1 MEKKLGSEVKL
12 GDVFAVNGDQF
23 KVIKIEPSLTNPDSR
38 KVRFVSLST
47 GREYV
52 RLLWNNDTLMLV

>member
-1 MEKKLGSEVKL
+1 MEKLGSEVRL
-12 GDVFAVNGDQF
+12 GDVFKVNGDQF

-38 KVRFVSLST
+38 KVRFVSLSS

-52 RLLWNNDTLMLV
+52 RLLWNNDTLLIR

>member
-1 MEKKLGSEVKL
+1 MVKLGSQVKL
-12 GDVFAVNGDQF
+12 GEVFMVNGDQF
-23 KVIKIEPSLTNPDSR
+23 KIIKIEPSMTNPDSR

-52 RLLWNNDTLMLV
+52 RLLWNNDTLLIA

>member
-1 MEKKLGSEVKL
+1 MVKLGSQVKL
-12 GDVFAVNGDQF
+12 GEVFMVNGDQF
-23 KVIKIEPSLTNPDSR
+23 KIIKIEPSMTNPDSR

-52 RLLWNNDTLMLV
+52 RLLWNNDTLLVA

>member
-1 MEKKLGSEVKL
+1 MEKLGSEVQL
-12 GDVFAVNGDQF
+12 GDVFKVNGDQF

-38 KVRFVSLST
+38 KVRFVSLSS

-52 RLLWNNDTLMLV
+52 RLLWNNDTLLIR

>member
-1 MEKKLGSEVKL
+1 MEMKRGSEVKL
-12 GDVFAVNGDQF
+12 GDVFSVNGDQF

>member
-1 MEKKLGSEVKL
+1 MVKLGSQVKL
-12 GDVFAVNGDQF
+12 GEVFMVNGDRF
-23 KVIKIEPSLTNPDSR
+23 KVIKIEPSMTNPDSR

-52 RLLWNNDTLMLV
+52 RLLWNNDTLIVA

>member
-1 MEKKLGSEVKL
+1 MVKLGSEVKL
-12 GDVFAVNGDQF
+12 CEVFMVNGDQF
-23 KVIKIEPSLTNPDSR
+23 KIIKIEPSMTNPDSR

-52 RLLWNNDTLMLV
+52 RLLWNNDTLTIA

>member
-1 MEKKLGSEVKL
+1 MEKLGSEVQL
-12 GDVFAVNGDQF
+12 GDVFKVNGDQF

-38 KVRFVSLST
+38 KVRFVSLSS

-52 RLLWNNDTLMLV
+52 RLLWDNDTLLIR

>member
-1 MEKKLGSEVKL
+1 MEKLGSEVQL
-12 GDVFAVNGDQF
+12 GDVFKVNGDQF

-38 KVRFVSLST
+38 KVRFVSLTS

-52 RLLWNNDTLMLV
+52 RLLWQHDKLTIA

>member
-1 MEKKLGSEVKL
+1 MVKLGSEVKL
-12 GDVFAVNGDQF
+12 GEVFMVNGDQF
-23 KVIKIEPSLTNPDSR
+23 KIIKIEPSMTNPDSR

-52 RLLWNNDTLMLV
+52 RLLWNNDTLFIA

>member
-1 MEKKLGSEVKL
+1 MVKLGSEVKL
-12 GDVFAVNGDQF
+12 GEVFMVNGDQF
-23 KVIKIEPSLTNPDSR
+23 KIIKIEPSMTNPDSR

-52 RLLWNNDTLMLV
+52 RLLWNNDTLLVA